1 MCADFPIDT
10 VDLYRLG
17 RRELVEEV
25 AHVFLLF
32 SIDDELIE
40 LTGSKVVSQEILTI
54 LSIRPK
60 WIVVFVDEMNIG
72 ASTVFILI
80 ASQLS
85 GSGATATTRDSAW
98 CRTIIKFE
106 ILINFQ
112 TTRSRLYRRHFSE
125 V

>member
-40 LTGSKVVSQEILTI
+40 LTGSNSNPSEFI
-54 LSIRPK
+54 SRRE
-60 WIVVFVDEMNIG
+60 VFG
-72 ASTVFILI
+72 AM
-80 ASQLS
+80 
-85 GSGATATTRDSAW
+85 
-98 CRTIIKFE
+98 
-106 ILINFQ
+106 
-112 TTRSRLYRRHFSE
+112 
-125 V
+125 

>member
-60 WIVVFVDEMNIG
+60 
-72 ASTVFILI
+72 
-80 ASQLS
+80 
-85 GSGATATTRDSAW
+85 
-98 CRTIIKFE
+98 
-106 ILINFQ
+106 
-112 TTRSRLYRRHFSE
+112 
-125 V
+125 